1 MNLFEPFKT
10 MAIKIGAAAC
20 LLSLLTACAAPLAD
34 AEETAACEAR
44 AGEWIDPASGKPVE
58 SAELFARLPAR
69 GIVLLGESHTTAADH
84 RWQLYMLAA
93 LHSRNPD
100 LAVAFEMFPRATQPA
115 LDAWS
120 AGELREDEFLVQSR
134 WQEVWGYDAGYY
146 LPLLHFVRQH
156 RLPAVAMNVDRALVS
171 RVAERGWQAQ
181 AEDQREGLSDPAP
194 ASDAYREDLAR
205 VYAYKQSLGGGEAEE
220 IDVILQ
226 SDKFARFV
234 EAQQTWDRGMAE
246 ALAAAY
252 RKDPRALVAGI
263 VGRGHLEHGYG
274 IPHQLADLGID
285 DVAVLLP
292 IAAGADCADF
302 PADLA
307 NALFVVD
314 SSGEAKPRPHARL
327 GVMIENGDDGVRVTE
342 VFEDTVAQASGI
354 EAGDVILA
362 AAGFE
367 TAATGDLIEIIQR
380 QAPGTWLPLKIR
392 RGDEVVEITARFPQS
407 FE

>member
-1 MNLFEPFKT
+1 MNVFESLKD
-10 MAIKIGAAAC
+10 MLIKISAAAC
-20 LLSLLTACAAPLAD
+20 LLFLLAACAAPTAD
-34 AEETAACEAR
+34 AEESAACEAP
-44 AGEWIDPASGKPVE
+44 AGRWIDPASGQPVD
-58 SAELFARLPAR
+58 SDELFTRLSAK
-69 GIVLLGESHTTAADH
+69 GVVLLGESHTTAADH
-84 RWQLYMLAA
+84 RWQHYMLAA

-120 AGELREDEFLVQSR
+120 AGELREDEFLQQSR

-171 RVAERGWQAQ
+171 RVAEQGWQAQ
-181 AEDQREGLSDPAP
+181 SEDEREGLSDPAP
-194 ASDAYREDLAR
+194 ASEAYREYLAE
-205 VYAYKQSLGGGEAEE
+205 VYAYKQSLVGGEADEVDE
-220 IDVILQ
+220 ILQ

-234 EAQQTWDRGMAE
+234 EAQLTWDRGMAE

-252 RKDPRALVAGI
+252 RRDSQALVIGI
-263 VGRGHLEHGYG
+263 VGRGHLERGFG
-274 IPHQLADLGID
+274 IPHQLTDLGID

-292 IAAGADCADF
+292 IAAGADCADLQ
-302 PADLA
+302 ADLA
-307 NALFVVD
+307 SALFVVD

-327 GVMIENGDDGVRVTE
+327 GVMIETGDDGVRVTE
-342 VFEDTVAQASGI
+342 VFEDTVAEASGI
-354 EAGDVILA
+354 EAGDVIQA

-367 TAATGDLIEIIQR
+367 TAASGDLIEIIRR